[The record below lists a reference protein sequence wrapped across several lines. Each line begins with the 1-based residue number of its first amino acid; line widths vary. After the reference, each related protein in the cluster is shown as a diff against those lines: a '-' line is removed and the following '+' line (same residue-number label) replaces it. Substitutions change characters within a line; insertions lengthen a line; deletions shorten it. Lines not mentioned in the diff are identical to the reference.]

1 MTVPSNEIRV
11 RCPWGD
17 ADDLMRDYHD
27 REWGVPERDS
37 RKLWEK
43 LVLDGFQAGL
53 SWRTILARRDG
64 FRRAFDSFDP
74 DRVAAYGEDD
84 VARLLADAAIIRSR
98 SKIEATIRNA
108 RAYLAMREAGED
120 FARFAWDFVGNQ
132 PILWE
137 GPVPPKSPLSGE
149 VSKALRKRG
158 FTFVGPTIVFAWMEA
173 TGLINSHAP
182 ACFRRAEVG
191 SKPLSRK
198 A

>member
-1 MTVPSNEIRV
+1 MHHDTPIT

-27 REWGVPERDS
+27 REWGVPERDG

-64 FRRAFDSFDP
+64 FRRAFEGFEP
-74 DRVAAYGEDD
+74 DIVAAYGDRE
-84 VARLLADAAIIRSR
+84 VERLLADPGIIRSR
-98 SKIEATIRNA
+98 SKIGAAIGNA
-108 RAYLAMREAGED
+108 RAYVAMREAGED
-120 FARFAWDFVGNQ
+120 FADFCWAFVGGE
-132 PILWE
+132 PLAWE
-137 GPVPPKSPLSGE
+137 GPVPPNSPLSTQ

-173 TGLINSHAP
+173 TGLLNTHALD
-182 ACFRRAEVG
+182 CFRRRQVNG
-191 SKPLSRK
+191 KLLKKKR
-198 A
+198 

>member
-1 MTVPSNEIRV
+1 MTDGRI

-43 LVLDGFQAGL
+43 LILDGFQAGL

-64 FRRAFDSFDP
+64 FRRAFEGFDP
-74 DRVAAYGEDD
+74 DKVAAYGEAD
-84 VARLLADAAIIRSR
+84 VERLLADPGIIRSR
-98 SKIEATIRNA
+98 SKIGAAIRNA
-108 RAYLAMREAGED
+108 KAYVAMREAGED
-120 FARFAWDFVGNQ
+120 FARFAWDFVGGEA
-132 PILWE
+132 IAWE
-137 GPVPPKSPLSGE
+137 GPVPPNSPLSE
-149 VSKALRKRG
+149 KVSKALRQRG

-182 ACFRRAEVG
+182 DCFQRAEVAA
-191 SKPLSRK
+191 KPLRAK
-198 A
+198 G

>member
-1 MTVPSNEIRV
+1 MTI
-11 RCPWGD
+11 RCPWGES
-17 ADDLMRDYHD
+17 DDLMREYHD

-64 FRRAFDSFDP
+64 FRRAFEGFDP
-74 DRVAAYGEDD
+74 EVVATYGESE
-84 VARLLADAAIIRSR
+84 VGRLLADPGIIRSR

-108 RAYLAMREAGED
+108 RAYLAMRGAGED
-120 FARFAWDFVGNQ
+120 FAAFAWGFVGGE
-132 PILWE
+132 PLSWE
-137 GPVPPKSPLSGE
+137 GPVPPNSPLSE
-149 VSKALRKRG
+149 QVSKALKKRG

-173 TGLINSHAP
+173 TGLINTHAP

-191 SKPLSRK
+191 RKSLSRK